1 MRDNMSEKNIVT
13 ETQESFYIYI
23 ERVARGAM
31 NIAEKIRE
39 EQVGEAMNMIADF
52 SEGVMWI
59 SQVIELMKNQ
69 NYKIDID
76 PTKLNEFLSEIN
88 EGLEREDY
96 VIVADLFEYEIHPF
110 FKQSQGERFI
120 FEG

>member
-1 MRDNMSEKNIVT
+1 MSDKNIVT